1 VTHKITIKEAKQS
14 LGKGKGTGKKGWF
27 GSQARTTVAPKLNVR
42 KAAESKTDS
51 ASSGIGS
58 IAL

>member
-1 VTHKITIKEAKQS
+1 VTHKITIEEAKQS

-27 GSQARTTVAPKLNVR
+27 GSQARTMVAPKLNVR
-42 KAAESKTDS
+42 KVESKTGS
-51 ASSGIGS
+51 ASCGIGS